1 MGFDQYFYDA
11 LEELVFDR
19 GDWFLSRNLVKP
31 LEKKLGEPISPI
43 KVGHYLSRMAD
54 RFILRSRYIKKA
66 PLERI
71 KEYQVINW
79 ALKL

>member
-1 MGFDQYFYDA
+1 MGFHQYFYDA
-11 LEELVFDR
+11 IEELAVNR
-19 GDWFLSRNLVKP
+19 GDWFLARNLVKP
-31 LEKKLGEPISPI
+31 LEKKLGEPISPV
-43 KVGHYLSRMAD
+43 KVGHYLSKMSD
-54 RFILRSRYIKKA
+54 RLILRSRYIKKA

>member
-1 MGFDQYFYDA
+1 MGFQQYFYDA
-11 LEELVFDR
+11 LEELVLDR
-19 GDWFLSRNLVKP
+19 GDWFLARNIVNP
-31 LEKKLGEPISPI
+31 LENKLDEPVSPV

-54 RFILRSRYIKKA
+54 RLILRSRYIKKA